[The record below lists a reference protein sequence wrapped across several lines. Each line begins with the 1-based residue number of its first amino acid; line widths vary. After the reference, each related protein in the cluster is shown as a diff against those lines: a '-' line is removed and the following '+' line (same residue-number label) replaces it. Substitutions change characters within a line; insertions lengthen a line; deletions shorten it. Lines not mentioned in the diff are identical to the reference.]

1 MFYGL
6 DNSVVTSPPLPKDF
20 TLWTRRTRLPVSQR
34 ISRKKV
40 IRVLQLLAKL
50 STVHPIAEMPLPGKA
65 PEPTKKW
72 FDPWNSAST
81 GHQTA
86 QNILS
91 GSTSWRESR
100 SYKLSHQF
108 GDSSGEGGR
117 YHRADLVGAGSE
129 NFGKDGRKANGS
141 WGKGAVGLR
150 ERGCQDIRESLG
162 AVKKRVNSGSG
173 AELQAKK
180 RPRVSAEPL
189 EEEGVAA
196 RRQKTGRTP
205 DVILDLRDTT
215 NPQDR
220 QTSSPEV
227 LAGTSI
233 YINGSTAPLV
243 GDHKLKQLIARHGGN
258 VAIALGRKTVTH
270 VILSESG
277 GLAAGKLQ
285 KEIEKI
291 RGKNIKF
298 VTADW

>member
-1 MFYGL
+1 M
-6 DNSVVTSPPLPKDF
+6 T
-20 TLWTRRTRLPVSQR
+20 
-34 ISRKKV
+34 
-40 IRVLQLLAKL
+40 
-50 STVHPIAEMPLPGKA
+50 AEMPLPGKA

-91 GSTSWRESR
+91 GSTSWRQSR
-100 SYKLSHQF
+100 SYKLSHQL
-108 GDSSGEGGR
+108 GDTSGEGGR

-141 WGKGAVGLR
+141 WEKGAVGLR

-162 AVKKRVNSGSG
+162 AVKKQASNSAG
-173 AELQAKK
+173 AEVQAKK
-180 RPRVSAEPL
+180 RPRALIEPL
-189 EEEGVAA
+189 EREGFVA
-196 RRQKTGRTP
+196 RRQKTEPTLEVTLGSK
-205 DVILDLRDTT
+205 DTANST
-215 NPQDR
+215 GG
-220 QTSSPEV
+220 QTLSSEV
-227 LAGTSI
+227 LTGVTV

-243 GDHKLKQLIARHGGN
+243 GDHKLKQLIARHGGH

-285 KEIEKI
+285 KEIEKT
-291 RGKNIKF
+291 RGKDIRF
-298 VTADW
+298 VTAGW